1 MALLYRK
8 EEEKLRLPSGYGGVV
23 KLKGNRRKPYQVRLT
38 KGFTEEGK
46 QIYMYL
52 GYYAKRTE
60 ALEALAEYNS
70 SPYDITRETITFS
83 EVYKKWSNEHFKK
96 VSSSSIERY
105 SNAYRKYCK
114 SLYKMRFKDIRLTH
128 LQAVIDNCGMA
139 HPTRASI
146 KTLFNVL
153 FSFAMK
159 NDIVDKDYAQYVDIG
174 QREGKT
180 NRKIFSQEEINELFK
195 YVDTFEYLDTILIM
209 IYSGLRIGELLDL
222 RIKNIHL
229 KDRYMVGGNKTE
241 AGKNRIIPI
250 SKKTESFIKKYYET
264 NKNKEFLI
272 VNSFGR
278 QMQYSNY
285 RREKFDNIMEKLRM
299 DHRPHDTRHTFAS
312 LMDSAGANKL
322 CIKRIMGHSSPDIT
336 DKVYTHKTIQ
346 ELIEAIDLI

>member
-1 MALLYRK
+1 M
-8 EEEKLRLPSGYGGVV
+8 RLPSEYGGIV

-38 KGFTEEGK
+38 KGFTDEGK

-52 GYYAKRTE
+52 GYYAKRGE

-70 SPYDITRETITFS
+70 SPYDITRETITFA

-146 KTLFNVL
+146 KTLFAVL
-153 FSFAMK
+153 TKFAMK
-159 NDIVDKDYAQYVDIG
+159 NDIVDKDYAQYVDVG
-174 QREGKT
+174 QREGKI
-180 NRKIFSQEEINELFK
+180 NRKPFTQEEIDKLFK
-195 YVDTFEYLDTILIM
+195 YVDTFDYLDTILIM
-209 IYSGLRIGELLDL
+209 IYSGLRVGEMLDL
-222 RIKNIHL
+222 RIENIHL
-229 KDRYMVGGNKTE
+229 EERYMVGGSKTN

-250 SKKTESFIKKYYET
+250 NKKIEPFIRKYYEE
-264 NKNKEFLI
+264 NKDKEYLI
-272 VNSFGR
+272 INSLGR
-278 QMQYSNY
+278 HMEYSNY
-285 RREKFDNIMEKLRM
+285 RREKFDNIMEKLKM
-299 DHRPHDTRHTFAS
+299 EHKPHDARHTFAS

-322 CIKRIMGHSSPDIT
+322 CIKRIIGHSSQDIT
-336 DKVYTHKTIQ
+336 EDIYTHKTLE

>member
-1 MALLYRK
+1 M
-8 EEEKLRLPSGYGGVV
+8 RLPSGYGGIV

-38 KGFTEEGK
+38 KGFTDEGK

-52 GYYAKRTE
+52 GYYARRGE

-70 SPYDITRETITFS
+70 SPYDITRETITFA

-146 KTLFNVL
+146 KTLFAVL
-153 FSFAMK
+153 TRFAMK
-159 NDIVDKDYAQYVDIG
+159 NDIVDKDYAQYVDVG
-174 QREGKT
+174 QREGKI
-180 NRKIFSQEEINELFK
+180 NRKPFTQEEIDKLFK

-209 IYSGLRIGELLDL
+209 IYSGLRVGEMLDL
-222 RIKNIHL
+222 RIENIHL
-229 KDRYMVGGNKTE
+229 EERYMVGGSKTE

-250 SKKTESFIKKYYET
+250 NKKIEPFIRKYYEK
-264 NKNKEFLI
+264 NKDKEFLI
-272 VNSFGR
+272 INSLGR
-278 QMQYSNY
+278 PMGYSNY
-285 RREKFDNIMEKLRM
+285 RREKFDNIMEKLKM
-299 DHRPHDTRHTFAS
+299 EHKPHDARHTFAS

-322 CIKRIMGHSSPDIT
+322 CIKRIIGHSSQDIT
-336 DKVYTHKTIQ
+336 EDIYTHKTLE

>member
-1 MALLYRK
+1 M
-8 EEEKLRLPSGYGGVV
+8 RLPSGYGGIV

-38 KGFTEEGK
+38 KGFTDEGK

-52 GYYAKRTE
+52 GYYARRGE

-70 SPYDITRETITFS
+70 SPYDITRETITFA

-128 LQAVIDNCGMA
+128 LQTVIDNCGMA

-146 KTLFNVL
+146 KTLFAVL
-153 FSFAMK
+153 TRFAMK
-159 NDIVDKDYAQYVDIG
+159 NDIVDKDYAQYVDVG
-174 QREGKT
+174 QREGKI
-180 NRKIFSQEEINELFK
+180 NRKPFTQEEIDKLFK
-195 YVDTFEYLDTILIM
+195 YVDTFDYLDTILIM
-209 IYSGLRIGELLDL
+209 IYSGLRVGEMLDL
-222 RIKNIHL
+222 RIENIHL
-229 KDRYMVGGNKTE
+229 EERYMVGGSKTE

-250 SKKTESFIKKYYET
+250 NKKIEPFIRKYYEK
-264 NKNKEFLI
+264 NKDKEFLI
-272 VNSFGR
+272 INSLGR
-278 QMQYSNY
+278 PMGYSNY
-285 RREKFDNIMEKLRM
+285 RREKFDNIMEKLKM
-299 DHRPHDTRHTFAS
+299 EHKPHDARHTFAS

-322 CIKRIMGHSSPDIT
+322 CIKRIIGHSSQDIT
-336 DKVYTHKTIQ
+336 EDIYTHKTLE

>member
-1 MALLYRK
+1 M
-8 EEEKLRLPSGYGGVV
+8 RLPSGYGGIV
-23 KLKGNRRKPYQVRLT
+23 KLRGNRRKPYQVRLT
-38 KGFTEEGK
+38 KGFTDEGK

-52 GYYAKRTE
+52 GYYARRGE

-70 SPYDITRETITFS
+70 SPYDITRETITFA

-146 KTLFNVL
+146 KTLFAVL
-153 FSFAMK
+153 TRFAMK
-159 NDIVDKDYAQYVDIG
+159 NDIVDKDYAQYVDVG
-174 QREGKT
+174 QREGKI
-180 NRKIFSQEEINELFK
+180 NRKPFTQEEIDKLFK
-195 YVDTFEYLDTILIM
+195 YVDTFDYLDTILIM
-209 IYSGLRIGELLDL
+209 IYSGLRVGEMLDL
-222 RIKNIHL
+222 RIENIHL
-229 KDRYMVGGNKTE
+229 EERYMVGGSKTE

-250 SKKTESFIKKYYET
+250 NKKIEPFIRKYYEK
-264 NKNKEFLI
+264 NKDKEFLI
-272 VNSFGR
+272 INSLGR
-278 QMQYSNY
+278 PMGYSNY
-285 RREKFDNIMEKLRM
+285 RREKFDNIMEKLKM
-299 DHRPHDTRHTFAS
+299 EHKPHDARHTFAS

-322 CIKRIMGHSSPDIT
+322 CIKRIIGHSSQDIT
-336 DKVYTHKTIQ
+336 EDIYTHKTLE

>member
-1 MALLYRK
+1 M
-8 EEEKLRLPSGYGGVV
+8 RLPSGYGGIV

-38 KGFTEEGK
+38 KGFTDEGK

-52 GYYAKRTE
+52 GYYARRGE

-70 SPYDITRETITFS
+70 SPYDITRETITFA

-146 KTLFNVL
+146 KTLFAVL
-153 FSFAMK
+153 TKFAMK
-159 NDIVDKDYAQYVDIG
+159 NDIVDKDYAQYVDVG
-174 QREGKT
+174 QREGKI
-180 NRKIFSQEEINELFK
+180 NRKPFTQEEIDKLFK
-195 YVDTFEYLDTILIM
+195 YVDTFDYLDTILIM
-209 IYSGLRIGELLDL
+209 IYSGLRVGEMLDL
-222 RIKNIHL
+222 RIENIHL
-229 KDRYMVGGNKTE
+229 EERYMVGGSKTK

-250 SKKTESFIKKYYET
+250 SKKIEPFIRKYYEK
-264 NKNKEFLI
+264 NKDKEFLI
-272 VNSFGR
+272 INSLGR
-278 QMQYSNY
+278 PMGYSNY
-285 RREKFDNIMEKLRM
+285 RREKFDNIMEKLKM
-299 DHRPHDTRHTFAS
+299 EHKPHDARHTFAS

-322 CIKRIMGHSSPDIT
+322 CIKRIIGHSSQDIT
-336 DKVYTHKTIQ
+336 EDIYTHKTLE

>member
-1 MALLYRK
+1 M
-8 EEEKLRLPSGYGGVV
+8 RLPSGYGGIVR
-23 KLKGNRRKPYQVRLT
+23 LKGNRRKPYQVRLT
-38 KGFTEEGK
+38 KGFTDEGK

-52 GYYAKRTE
+52 GYYARRGE

-70 SPYDITRETITFS
+70 SPYDITRETITFA

-146 KTLFNVL
+146 KTLFAVL
-153 FSFAMK
+153 TRFAMK
-159 NDIVDKDYAQYVDIG
+159 NDIVDKDYAQYVDVG
-174 QREGKT
+174 QREGKI
-180 NRKIFSQEEINELFK
+180 NRKPFTQEEIDKLFK
-195 YVDTFEYLDTILIM
+195 YVDTFDYLDTILIM
-209 IYSGLRIGELLDL
+209 IYSGLRVGEMLDL
-222 RIKNIHL
+222 RIENIHL
-229 KDRYMVGGNKTE
+229 EERYMVGGSKTE

-250 SKKTESFIKKYYET
+250 NKKIEPFIRKYYEK
-264 NKNKEFLI
+264 NKDKEFLI
-272 VNSFGR
+272 INSLGR
-278 QMQYSNY
+278 PMGYSNY
-285 RREKFDNIMEKLRM
+285 RREKFDNIMEKLKM
-299 DHRPHDTRHTFAS
+299 EHKPHDARHTFAS

-322 CIKRIMGHSSPDIT
+322 CIKRIIGHSSQDIT
-336 DKVYTHKTIQ
+336 EDIYTHKTLE

>member
-1 MALLYRK
+1 M
-8 EEEKLRLPSGYGGVV
+8 RLPSGYGGIV

-38 KGFTEEGK
+38 KGFTDEGK

-52 GYYAKRTE
+52 GYYARRGE

-70 SPYDITRETITFS
+70 SPYDITRETITFA

-146 KTLFNVL
+146 KTLFAVL
-153 FSFAMK
+153 TRFAMK
-159 NDIVDKDYAQYVDIG
+159 NDIVDKDYAQYVDVG
-174 QREGKT
+174 QREGKI
-180 NRKIFSQEEINELFK
+180 NRKPFTQEEIDKLFK
-195 YVDTFEYLDTILIM
+195 YVDTFDYLDTILIM
-209 IYSGLRIGELLDL
+209 IYSGLRVGEMLDL
-222 RIKNIHL
+222 RIENIHL
-229 KDRYMVGGNKTE
+229 EERYMVGGSKTN

-250 SKKTESFIKKYYET
+250 NKKIEPFIRKYYEK
-264 NKNKEFLI
+264 NKDKEFLI
-272 VNSFGR
+272 INSLGR
-278 QMQYSNY
+278 PMGYSNY
-285 RREKFDNIMEKLRM
+285 RREKFDNIMEKLKM
-299 DHRPHDTRHTFAS
+299 EHKPHDARHTFAS

-322 CIKRIMGHSSPDIT
+322 CIKRIIGHSSQDIT
-336 DKVYTHKTIQ
+336 EDIYTHKTLE